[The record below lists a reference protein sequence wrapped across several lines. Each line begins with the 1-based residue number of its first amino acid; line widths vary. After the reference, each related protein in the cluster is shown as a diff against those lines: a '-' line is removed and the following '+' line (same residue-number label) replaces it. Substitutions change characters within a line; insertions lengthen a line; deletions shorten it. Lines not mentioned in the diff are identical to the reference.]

1 MLARECPSPYSLASW
16 QQHHT
21 ERCWCSTAGR
31 GVYRAASA
39 ALPLCG
45 YRTQAHA
52 TAASLRSLTTTPPP
66 GGCCSHMHPT
76 RAARPGRPAG
86 RLPPTGTTDEGTEPI
101 PGRARRSKRTPHAS
115 RPHRAHAAPPAR
127 GPRHGNGNRQGL
139 RRGAPPARAC
149 SSQAELTHPSP
160 SRPKRRPAVV
170 GSCVGEHE

>member
-16 QQHHT
+16 QLHHT

-115 RPHRAHAAPPAR
+115 RPHRAARPRATPREREPAR
-127 GPRHGNGNRQGL
+127 PAAWRPTRARMLIAGRAHSPVPIATKAPAG
-139 RRGAPPARAC
+139 RGRFV
-149 SSQAELTHPSP
+149 
-160 SRPKRRPAVV
+160 RW
-170 GSCVGEHE
+170 